1 MKFRGIKKGDFNS
14 CVLQDS
20 NYMRQNMILELT
32 DTVATDT
39 RSAQDEACQTPMMNG
54 GRSHEA
60 SQLPVGAGE
69 LLAVIYR

>member
-1 MKFRGIKKGDFNS
+1 
-14 CVLQDS
+14 
-20 NYMRQNMILELT
+20 MILELT

-54 GRSHEA
+54 GRSREA